1 LKLRP
6 LKDRARGPE
15 KPASQGRCS
24 PCESPSH
31 RLSYHRSARSSDS
44 GRIDDCCDGPSTRLA
59 TIVIAEWTT
68 LENDDELD
76 KELVGRILAEL
87 RRAVDMVRANAAESG
102 NGHKNRSSAQIVR
115 NRPQTTVNR
124 AGARRAGSAPDSA
137 QPCRLVGRMDRTHN
151 PLAMQKVVGSNPSS
165 ALKKAPLRRGFAA
178 SAPESPRRSAARSS
192 FGSVLGG

>member
-151 PLAMQKVVGSNPSS
+151 PLAMQKVVGSNPIIRSS
-165 ALKKAPLRRGFAA
+165 
-178 SAPESPRRSAARSS
+178 ESPAQARLCCL
-192 FGSVLGG
+192 GSREPKT